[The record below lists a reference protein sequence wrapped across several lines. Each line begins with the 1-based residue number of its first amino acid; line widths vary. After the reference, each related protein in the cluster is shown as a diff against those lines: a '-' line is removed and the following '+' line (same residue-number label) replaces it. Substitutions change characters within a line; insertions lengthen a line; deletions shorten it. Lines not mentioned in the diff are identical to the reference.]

1 MVIKKHPGVAT
12 VALAAVAM
20 VPVTEGRQA
29 AVVALMA
36 GMVRVPA
43 ATGQG
48 LAEPGREPQR
58 ESSEKPPVIYMP
70 AVVAAVVGTAMPLAP
85 VVRVA
90 AVMAGHKN
98 REAAWLVRPA
108 LIISAVVA
116 VVDTHHRIAT
126 EGAGL

>member
-1 MVIKKHPGVAT
+1 MVIKQPHTGVAT

-20 VPVTEGRQA
+20 VSVAERQA

-48 LAEPGREPQR
+48 LAEPGRELQR

-70 AVVAAVVGTAMPLAP
+70 VVVAAVALMEIPFAP
-85 VVRVA
+85 VARVA
-90 AVMAGHKN
+90 AVMAGHKATVILLD
-98 REAAWLVRPA
+98 RLV
-108 LIISAVVA
+108 LIILAAVA
-116 VVDTHHRIAT
+116 AVDTPHKIAT